1 MSGTVREFR
10 CVVDA
15 TAYWGGSMSRL
26 TARFIVGL
34 CALALLAGSTTGV
47 AQAATEVKVDFG
59 APTRTVIDN
68 APAGS
73 SVGDVIITTG
83 DVLQKGT
90 GKRIGYYTTN
100 QTTVRAD
107 VNTRKEMRKVDLSI
121 VLPRGTIFA
130 TALIRAAEGAP
141 PTQNMNFAVVGG
153 LGEYAGARGT
163 LVHGPVAEQ
172 KTFPV
177 TITLLG

>member
-1 MSGTVREFR
+1 MRKSIRRIIVGI
-10 CVVDA
+10 
-15 TAYWGGSMSRL
+15 TA
-26 TARFIVGL
+26 VGL
-34 CALALLAGSTTGV
+34 CATGV
-47 AQAATEVKVDFG
+47 AGIAHAATEITMDFG
-59 APTRTVIDN
+59 APTRTVIDSG
-68 APAGS
+68 PTGS

-90 GKRIGYYTTN
+90 DNRIGYYTTN

-107 VNTRKEMRKVDLSI
+107 SSTGKVIRKVDLSI
-121 VLPRGTIFA
+121 VLPRGSLFA
-130 TALIRAAEGAP
+130 TSLIRATEGSP

-153 LGEYAGARGT
+153 LGKYAGARGT

-177 TITLLG
+177 AITLLP